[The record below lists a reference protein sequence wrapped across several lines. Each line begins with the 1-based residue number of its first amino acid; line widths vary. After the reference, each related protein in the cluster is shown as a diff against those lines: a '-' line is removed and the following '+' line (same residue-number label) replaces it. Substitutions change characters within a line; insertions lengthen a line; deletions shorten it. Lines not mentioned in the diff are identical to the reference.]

1 MVTKEEME
9 SMNFT
14 HEMELMPRKGIMQV
28 SKKEMGDFD
37 RQIADLRLDIARII
51 DEYAQEHNIK
61 PKYEGMEE
69 RTHLSAAQIKQ
80 LINGRANVTRTSLYK
95 LAVGLKMT
103 VEEANEKLFK
113 KFNGELRSICR
124 EDFICIKALEDGDDV
139 SSFIREYNTYTKGNK
154 LKDPLA

>member
-9 SMNFT
+9 SMNFPY
-14 HEMELMPRKGIMQV
+14 EMELMPRKGIMQV
-28 SKKEMGDFD
+28 STDEMAHFD
-37 RQIADLRLDIARII
+37 EQIADLRLDIARII
-51 DEYAQEHNIK
+51 DDYAQEHNIK
-61 PKYEGMEE
+61 PKYDGIEE
-69 RTHLSAAQIKQ
+69 LTHLSAAQIKQ

-113 KFNGELRSICR
+113 KFGVELRAECR
-124 EDFICIKALEDGDDV
+124 EDYICIKALEHEDDV

>member
-14 HEMELMPRKGIMQV
+14 HEMELMPRKGMMQV

-69 RTHLSAAQIKQ
+69 RTHLLAAQIKQ
-80 LINGRANVTRTSLYK
+80 LINGRANVTHTSLYK